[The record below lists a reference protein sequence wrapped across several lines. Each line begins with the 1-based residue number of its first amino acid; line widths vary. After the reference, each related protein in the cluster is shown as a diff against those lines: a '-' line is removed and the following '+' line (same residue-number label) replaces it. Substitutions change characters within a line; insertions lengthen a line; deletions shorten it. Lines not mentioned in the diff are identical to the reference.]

1 MAEEVRD
8 QTKVG
13 RIRHLND
20 LLRCTGIGGQVMI
33 TAGLDAL
40 GETAVNRVLQA
51 VMAFEAF
58 DGDNDPHGERDCALL
73 TVDGLRILFK
83 VDYFD
88 RTLTYHSPD
97 PSDPTVTSRVLTIM
111 LAHEY

>member
-1 MAEEVRD
+1 MADEVRD
-8 QTKVG
+8 ETKVG

-20 LLRCTGIGGQVMI
+20 LLRCKGIGGQVMI

-40 GETAVNRVLQA
+40 GLTVVIRVLDA
-51 VMAFEAF
+51 VIAFQDF
-58 DGDNDPHGERDCALL
+58 NGDNDPHGEHDCAILS
-73 TVDGLRILFK
+73 VGDLRILWK
-83 VDYFD
+83 IDYFD

-97 PSDPTVTSRVLTIM
+97 PSDPAATSRVLTIM

>member
-1 MAEEVRD
+1 MVEEASD

-20 LLRCTGIGGQVMI
+20 LLRCKGIGGQVMI

-40 GETAVNRVLQA
+40 GSTVVNRVLDA
-51 VMAFEAF
+51 VIAFRDF
-58 DGDNDPHGERDCALL
+58 TIDNDPHGERDCA
-73 TVDGLRILFK
+73 ILSVGDLHILWK
-83 VDYFD
+83 IDYFD
-88 RTLTYHSPD
+88 RTLRYHSPD
-97 PSDPTVTSRVLTIM
+97 ASDPAVTCRVLTIM

>member
-1 MAEEVRD
+1 MEIAD
-8 QTKVG
+8 QDKVG

-20 LLRCTGIGGQVMI
+20 LLRCQGIGGQVMI

-40 GETAVNRVLQA
+40 GVEAVNRVLRA
-51 VMAFEAF
+51 VMAFQEF
-58 DGDNDPHGERDCALL
+58 NSDNDPHGERDCAIL

-83 VDYFD
+83 IDYFD

-97 PSDPTVTSRVLTIM
+97 PSDPAVTSRVLTIM